1 MRRAPKRKLSRK
13 ARDNAFHGGRRL
25 ITNER
30 ALSLRVASSAVNHF
44 MEGGYEPANLKA
56 SADVTQGFRDI
67 IEPVTALPERGVEL
81 TALGGPATPHWH
93 S

>member
-1 MRRAPKRKLSRK
+1 MPL
-13 ARDNAFHGGRRL
+13 D
-25 ITNER
+25 T
-30 ALSLRVASSAVNHF
+30 
-44 MEGGYEPANLKA
+44 YANLKA

-67 IEPVTALPERGVEL
+67 IEPVTSLPERGVEL